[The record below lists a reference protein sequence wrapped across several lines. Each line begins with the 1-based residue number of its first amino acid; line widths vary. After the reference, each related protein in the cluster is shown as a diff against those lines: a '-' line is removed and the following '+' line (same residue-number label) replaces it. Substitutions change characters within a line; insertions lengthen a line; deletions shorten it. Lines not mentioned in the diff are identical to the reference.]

1 MRTHLVRS
9 LDTQQAILSQ
19 LKTKGYDSTQSDS
32 GTFGGIVINYV
43 SSYVPIENREQ
54 EALRLRGEVQDA
66 IRKSPYFKDYGG
78 VVKSDY
84 PAYNISDSTREEA
97 EKELISSLRYKEM
110 NMRELAIAEP
120 YEDTFRWILETDN
133 VHHRDTKFKA

>member
-1 MRTHLVRS
+1 M
-9 LDTQQAILSQ
+9 
-19 LKTKGYDSTQSDS
+19 
-32 GTFGGIVINYV
+32 
-43 SSYVPIENREQ
+43 
-54 EALRLRGEVQDA
+54 RGEVQDA

-97 EKELISSLRYKEM
+97 EKELILSLRYKEM

-133 VHHRDTKFKA
+133 VHHRDTKFKAWLSSASQLYWITGKAGSGKSTLMKFLGRLDGDTHGSD